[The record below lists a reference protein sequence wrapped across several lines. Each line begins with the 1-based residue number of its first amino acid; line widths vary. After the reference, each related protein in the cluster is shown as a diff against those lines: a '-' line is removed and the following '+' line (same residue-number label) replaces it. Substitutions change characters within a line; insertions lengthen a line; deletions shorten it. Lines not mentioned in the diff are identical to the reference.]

1 MEQAYLGLVKEF
13 VEFILG
19 YLAILVDVDLGEL
32 STQLFLHLVLQLI
45 FQDSLVDRVWV
56 GETLLNVLM
65 GVVDGGRVG
74 RGRPRRD
81 ESVDIRHFFNYLNY

>member
-19 YLAILVDVDLGEL
+19 YLAILVDVNLGEL

-65 GVVDGGRVG
+65 GVVDGGRGG
-74 RGRPRRD
+74 RGRSRRD
-81 ESVDIRHFFNYLNY
+81 ESVVIRYFFNYLNY